1 MSIIFI
7 SQVGNRD
14 IYWDK
19 AQRGEATCLG
29 SHQGFWQR
37 HDLSRSSE
45 LWASALNYQPSS
57 ALQHLALPSCRL
69 FAPSE
74 THPLM
79 NSNLF
84 LNITY
89 GLQLQMKISALQ
101 SYFTYPVILI
111 EYWAKWLIRSLQGTV
126 CLILFWNVCL
136 HKCHKRKSLE
146 ATIICNVKIFRFL
159 WSFPSPEGSNSSP
172 LVDKSS
178 SSTLPPHR
186 CLAEIWPSSC
196 PGMQTSDESDF
207 PQENAAA
214 LFLRHTAAWITQ
226 LFLQWAASSS
236 MSVFTVREYKGYGL
250 DLTWRLLNVIQLIP
264 TEKHRLQERPAL
276 HGCCWV
282 PEVSQRHFSRSV
294 FQHRGSARHS
304 PLLPAPTSSLQTCS
318 IYWRTF

>member
-37 HDLSRSSE
+37 HDPSRSSE

-57 ALQHLALPSCRL
+57 GLQHLALPFCSL

-74 THPLM
+74 THSLM
-79 NSNLF
+79 DSNLF

-111 EYWAKWLIRSLQGTV
+111 EYRAKWLIRSLQGTV

-136 HKCHKRKSLE
+136 HKCHTRKSLE
-146 ATIICNVKIFRFL
+146 ATIIYNVKIFRFL

-178 SSTLPPHR
+178 SEHPPPA
-186 CLAEIWPSSC
+186 LVPSRN
-196 PGMQTSDESDF
+196 MT
-207 PQENAAA
+207 
-214 LFLRHTAAWITQ
+214 LFLSRHADKWWIR
-226 LFLQWAASSS
+226 LSPRKCCSSFPKAHCCLNNS
-236 MSVFTVREYKGYGL
+236 AFPTV
-250 DLTWRLLNVIQLIP
+250 
-264 TEKHRLQERPAL
+264 
-276 HGCCWV
+276 GC
-282 PEVSQRHFSRSV
+282 
-294 FQHRGSARHS
+294 
-304 PLLPAPTSSLQTCS
+304 L
-318 IYWRTF
+318 